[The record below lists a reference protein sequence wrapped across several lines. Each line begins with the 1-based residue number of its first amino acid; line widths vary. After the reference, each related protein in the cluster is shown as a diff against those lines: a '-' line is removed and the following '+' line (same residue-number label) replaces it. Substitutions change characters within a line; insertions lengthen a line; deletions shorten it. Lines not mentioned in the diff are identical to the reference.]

1 MNRLA
6 FFILNLVNIKMDTEL
21 WVLVDGKWH
30 DVWYDTTK
38 SGGRFVRED
47 AGFRDWVKNDL
58 RVQNFKQNLGAITYM
73 YHLRARGRTER

>member
-1 MNRLA
+1 MG
-6 FFILNLVNIKMDTEL
+6 K
-21 WVLVDGKWH
+21 LVDGKWH

-47 AGFRDWVKNDL
+47 AGLETGLKTT

-73 YHLRARGRTER
+73 YHLLARGRTER